1 MLEKSLDVRGGET
14 KTFKIYDWSA
24 SHGRMDR
31 ELLVQTYSFNYRK
44 RALGAEG
51 KLQFDNWMK
60 PVLIC
65 PFFQLGGYRKIDW
78 FHSNG
83 YWWWKRKNWF
93 TIVWSVEFWKT
104 FTEQKVAAVIF
115 ISSTSVQ
122 RVGYLSKSKI
132 CRMAGG
138 EQTQKKR
145 KKQFTVPLYS
155 PRGLAHR
162 LWWMMMKYR
171 VLFRFGMAKKKLTR
185 IGRHF
190 PFGMVS
196 TGYYPGKVIN
206 NTNRIDL
213 LSRGEPTEGSHG
225 KLDDPP
231 RDCPVFLFVP

>member
-44 RALGAEG
+44 RALGAQG

-138 EQTQKKR
+138 EQTNKNER
-145 KKQFTVPLYS
+145 NNLRFLPIPPRVGASFMMNDDEVPRSLS
-155 PRGLAHR
+155 V
-162 LWWMMMKYR
+162 WD
-171 VLFRFGMAKKKLTR
+171 
-185 IGRHF
+185 
-190 PFGMVS
+190 
-196 TGYYPGKVIN
+196 GKEKTH
-206 NTNRIDL
+206 TNRTPFSIWDGFNGL
-213 LSRGEPTEGSHG
+213 LPGESY
-225 KLDDPP
+225 
-231 RDCPVFLFVP
+231 

>member
-1 MLEKSLDVRGGET
+1 MVIGKLNDSTEMDTGDGKERIDSRLFEVWNSEKHSLNKKLLQLSSSVQHRFSESDICQNRRSVEWQEENRPT
-14 KTFKIYDWSA
+14 KTKETIY
-24 SHGRMDR
+24 G
-31 ELLVQTYSFNYRK
+31 
-44 RALGAEG
+44 
-51 KLQFDNWMK
+51 
-60 PVLIC
+60 
-65 PFFQLGGYRKIDW
+65 
-78 FHSNG
+78 
-83 YWWWKRKNWF
+83 
-93 TIVWSVEFWKT
+93 
-104 FTEQKVAAVIF
+104 
-115 ISSTSVQ
+115 SSLFPQ
-122 RVGYLSKSKI
+122 
-132 CRMAGG
+132 
-138 EQTQKKR
+138 
-145 KKQFTVPLYS
+145 
-155 PRGLAHR
+155 GLAHR